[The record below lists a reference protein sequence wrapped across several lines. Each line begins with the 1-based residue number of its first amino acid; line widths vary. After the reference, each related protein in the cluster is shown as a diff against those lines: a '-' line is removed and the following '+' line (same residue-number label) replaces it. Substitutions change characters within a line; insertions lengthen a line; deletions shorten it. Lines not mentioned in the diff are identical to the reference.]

1 MNTLNLGTIKA
12 QKVPLPPIEEQI
24 KIAESL
30 YSIDRVRITSEEKKE
45 RFNRLKH
52 GLMQDLL
59 TGKVRTTSLD
69 INVLPEV
76 EKYG

>member
-45 RFNRLKH
+45 RFNRLKR